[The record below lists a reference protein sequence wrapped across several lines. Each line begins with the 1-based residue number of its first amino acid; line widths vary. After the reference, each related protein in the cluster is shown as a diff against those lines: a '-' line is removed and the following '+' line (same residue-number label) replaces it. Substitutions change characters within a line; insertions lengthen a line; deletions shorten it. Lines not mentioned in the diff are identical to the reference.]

1 MEALAKDQRTCEN
14 CGVGPADCEDNE
26 QWLECAESIEARA
39 DEIIDALRSQL
50 RHAEERAE
58 KAEEELAHVRRE
70 LVESMGGEETSQT
83 LAIYESFKAALEPF
97 GHKNINVR
105 GRIERLVEEWNVLR
119 KRVEKVDGER
129 EALRAVIEH
138 NHTIQYLSRMEPMC
152 QCDPSVGMSPCLDC
166 ATRQAALAFAR
177 ALAALEGE

>member
-58 KAEEELAHVRRE
+58 KAGEELAHVRRE
-70 LVESMGGEETSQT
+70 LAEVKGGDPYAGTSET
-83 LAIYESFKAALEPF
+83 LAIHESFKTALEPF
-97 GHKNINVR
+97 GHDNINVR
-105 GRIERLVEEWNVLR
+105 GRIEMLVEAWESASTKLEW
-119 KRVEKVDGER
+119 VEAER
-129 EALRAVIEH
+129 DALRERAVFSGTSEE
-138 NHTIQYLSRMEPMC
+138 RKE
-152 QCDPSVGMSPCLDC
+152 
-166 ATRQAALAFAR
+166 
-177 ALAALEGE
+177 